1 MAIARLGGSSLL
13 SESQSVKHIVLDP
26 SLADMLNS
34 LMACGISQEKKN
46 SMINDLKTTLVNQKS
61 LIEKHENK
69 IQQLED
75 SLQKRETETQNLATK
90 FSDTTGSIAKSKEEI
105 EEDDKVPIEIKLM
118 SDKKYVPL
126 YLKLLE
132 SGSEKKRDIRLVILG
147 KKGSGKTS
155 FLKRL
160 LREDIN
166 TIRTVTST
174 DGISIHRT
182 RCNVN
187 SDDSIWNKFDV
198 INEETTRLLKPFEET
213 IKSKVTES
221 NDASAAAAVPK
232 TAEDNKLQTS
242 FQQPEIVQAQV
253 TETQLKSPVAT
264 ESPDQ
269 LPSLR
274 LQQAS
279 RDIDKMLE
287 SVVDLSDKD
296 EYGTLLLWDFAG
308 DEEFYHT
315 HQTFLSPDAIYIV
328 LTKLNEADDRNA
340 QEMFQLW
347 MDSIHCYCRIEE
359 QTNTAESNTATMHER
374 MRDKY
379 DFLDPPVVLVG
390 SHKDKVEP
398 SEGEETEDACS
409 ERLYRYAKNVLD
421 DACGHIRKEYFISN
435 TEDDDS
441 KFDQIRLDILNLAKS
456 RRSWNSEYPLK
467 FIQLEKRLKETKT
480 VLEIPILSFRDIKKI
495 STETTKPLNNEELML
510 YMKFHHE
517 IRALVYFED
526 LHDYIILDTQ
536 WLSDVFKSVVTAQ
549 KFQSNIRR
557 YKNKSK
563 WNDFH
568 ERGILHSDVLE
579 DIFENNQN
587 IFEYKNHIL
596 NVMEK
601 FDIIICPKISEG
613 DFAINEKPCYYV
625 PCMIKKEPECDIYEM
640 FNVTENT
647 CSKSNWLC
655 FKFRFLP
662 PHLPNHLIASLC
674 RKYEVAEV
682 GISNQTK
689 RQFALFRGTTVFELQ
704 KTTKL
709 RKLLLMTYANF
720 ILIQILEFG
729 KNASMQRDLYKH
741 IKDLVT
747 DEINNIINRRF
758 KMTNVNYEK
767 KWECGITK
775 PGFVTGSNDF
785 SEEQIIEYYCN
796 TCKINH
802 KCNNEWSDIQN
813 EMLSLSPSSVDTPE
827 TNSKTENT
835 RKPYTLLT
843 KVRCHAHCDMRT
855 VSNVSEESSRAGSL
869 TQFTNEEYNFAK
881 MGMIVLYILADALYD
896 LLRQDK
902 PNLRSRNSCDLSF
915 LYSEHRKL
923 NKHIP
928 SNSWGGQW
936 QRIQNTDILIGD
948 DIERMRLTRN
958 DMQHASSFKLD
969 DKRFKELCDI
979 LVDVLKRFNQHNKPT
994 RLYTDHFDE
1003 ILAKN
1008 ISDEEMKSIRHCI
1021 QNEIKSEMVFDVE
1034 IEQQLHV

>member
-1 MAIARLGGSSLL
+1 MTMGENNKAMYGKMILDVVIGPLLESLEKKDKSSAQTLRASFSKVDTTVPGFVHDFLRGILKKADIHDHFDICETLLRLGDAQGYDASKTTPSGAAMHPSSKELRLL
-13 SESQSVKHIVLDP
+13 RPEP
-26 SLADMLNS
+26 SFQELNRC
-34 LMACGISQEKKN
+34 ATN
-46 SMINDLKTTLVNQKS
+46 LKTILS
-61 LIEKHENK
+61 RIP
-69 IQQLED
+69 IQIDDRKQFLETI
-75 SLQKRETETQNLATK
+75 KEIA
-90 FSDTTGSIAKSKEEI
+90 GSIKHLLDAFNKVIAEI
-105 EEDDKVPIEIKLM
+105 PGGESGNDKVPIEIKLM

-166 TIRTVTST
+166 TIRMVTST

-187 SDDSIWNKFDV
+187 SDDSIWNKFDG

-213 IKSKVTES
+213 IKSK
-221 NDASAAAAVPK
+221 
-232 TAEDNKLQTS
+232 
-242 FQQPEIVQAQV
+242 QPEIVQAQV

-269 LPSLR
+269 QPSSRSEL
-274 LQQAS
+274 AS
-279 RDIDKMLE
+279 KDIEHMLE

-308 DEEFYHT
+308 EEEFYHT

-328 LTKLNEADDRNA
+328 VTKLNEADDINA

-347 MDSIHCYCRIEE
+347 MSSIHCYCRLEE
-359 QTNTAESNTATMHER
+359 QTNKAESNTATMHEI
-374 MRDKY
+374 MRDTD

-398 SEGEETEDACS
+398 SEGEATEDACRD
-409 ERLYRYAKNVLD
+409 RLDRYAINVSD

-441 KFDQIRLDILNLAKS
+441 KFDQIRIDILNLAKS
-456 RRSWNSEYPLK
+456 RRSWNSDYPLK
-467 FIQLEKRLKETKT
+467 FIQVEKSLKEKKKE
-480 VLEIPILSFRDIKKI
+480 LEIPILSLDYIKKI
-495 STETTKPLNNEELML
+495 CTEIAKPLNNEELML
-510 YMKFHHE
+510 YLKYHHE

-526 LHDYIILDTQ
+526 LPDYIILDTQ
-536 WLSDVFKSVVTAQ
+536 WLSDVFKSVVTAK
-549 KFQSNIRR
+549 KFQSDIRR

-596 NVMEK
+596 NVMQK

-625 PCMIKKEPECDIYEM
+625 PCMIKKEPECDIYQM
-640 FNVTENT
+640 FNVTEKT
-647 CSKSNWLC
+647 CIKSNWLC
-655 FKFRFLP
+655 FKFMFLP

-689 RQFALFRGTTVFELQ
+689 RQFALFRGTTVFELE

-709 RKLLLMTYANF
+709 RKLLLMTYPNL
-720 ILIQILEFG
+720 ILVQILEFG
-729 KNASMQRDLYKH
+729 KNAIIQRDLYKH
-741 IKDLVT
+741 IKDLVK

-758 KMTNVNYEK
+758 KMTNVKYEK
-767 KWECGITK
+767 KWECGLTK
-775 PGFVTGSNDF
+775 PGFVTGSNNF
-785 SEEQIIEYYCN
+785 SEEQITEYHCK
-796 TCKINH
+796 TCRNVH

-813 EMLSLSPSSVDTPE
+813 EMLSSSTNSEDTPE

-835 RKPYTLLT
+835 RKPFTLTT
-843 KVRCHAHCDMRT
+843 KA
-855 VSNVSEESSRAGSL
+855 
-869 TQFTNEEYNFAK
+869 
-881 MGMIVLYILADALYD
+881 
-896 LLRQDK
+896 
-902 PNLRSRNSCDLSF
+902 
-915 LYSEHRKL
+915 
-923 NKHIP
+923 
-928 SNSWGGQW
+928 
-936 QRIQNTDILIGD
+936 
-948 DIERMRLTRN
+948 
-958 DMQHASSFKLD
+958 
-969 DKRFKELCDI
+969 
-979 LVDVLKRFNQHNKPT
+979 
-994 RLYTDHFDE
+994 
-1003 ILAKN
+1003 
-1008 ISDEEMKSIRHCI
+1008 
-1021 QNEIKSEMVFDVE
+1021 
-1034 IEQQLHV
+1034 